1 MSGMNDIATQS
12 HISPELT
19 DGMSK
24 EVESMLKAGIHLG
37 HSKSKNHPAMQPY
50 IFGVRNTIA
59 IIDLIKTEEK
69 LRYAMNIVRE
79 IASRG
84 GVILFVGTRPGTRHV
99 ILDTAKKAGMPY
111 FIERWIGGALTNYKM
126 ISKRVEQMETLE
138 KERETG
144 GFDKYTKKERARLDD
159 EIARLKR
166 FFDGLRTLKRMPDAV
181 FVLDITH
188 DTTAVNEARKMKIP
202 VIALC
207 DSNSNIDLIN
217 YPIPSNDHALPAVVY
232 MLGKFTEAIEE
243 GKRQLVEK
251 KTE

>member
-1 MSGMNDIATQS
+1 MNDIAT
-12 HISPELT
+12 HNGVSPELT
-19 DGMSK
+19 PVMSK

-59 IIDLIKTEEK
+59 IIDVIKTEAK
-69 LRYAMNIVRE
+69 LAGAMDFVRE
-79 IASRG
+79 IAGRG
-84 GVILFVGTRPGTRHV
+84 GMILFVGTRPGTRHV
-99 ILDTAKKAGMPY
+99 VLDTAEKAGMPY
-111 FIERWIGGALTNYKM
+111 FIERWIGGTLTNYKM
-126 ISKRVEQMETLE
+126 ISKRIEQMETLE
-138 KERETG
+138 KEREIG

-159 EIARLKR
+159 EIARLRR
-166 FFDGLRTLKRMPDAV
+166 FFNGLRKLRRMPDAV

-188 DTTAVNEARKMKIP
+188 DTTAVAEAKKMKIP

-207 DSNSNIDLIN
+207 DSNSNIDLIS

-232 MLGKFTEAIEE
+232 MLEKFTEAIEE
-243 GKRQLVEK
+243 GKRQAVEK